1 MRVAAFL
8 LALPFLLD
16 AAEPKPL
23 KITEAAIHQ
32 TEDGPLPPPGTVHVP
47 GEVIFFSCRLDGF
60 AVSPEKKVSLTY
72 NFTAL
77 DAAGVPLAEPA
88 SGKVDVELSPQD
100 KEWKPKI
107 RQTVLIPPLAAS
119 GTYTLK
125 IAARDQLSGSAAAA
139 EAAFEVRGHA
149 VEPSDALVIR
159 NFRFLRT
166 EEDAAPLKIA
176 AYRAGD
182 AVWARFD
189 ITGYK
194 FGPGNQREVAYT
206 VQVSRSD
213 GRVLMPPGEPSVDKG
228 SSFYPMRYAPS
239 AISFT
244 VQPGT
249 PPGEYTLLISA
260 QDRIGQQTCELKQ
273 TFQVE

>member
-1 MRVAAFL
+1 MAVRAFL
-8 LALPFLLD
+8 VAVPFVLQ
-16 AAEPKPL
+16 AAGPKPL

-32 TEDGPLPPPGTVHVP
+32 TEDGPLPPPGTLHVP
-47 GEVIFFSCRLDGF
+47 GEVIFFSCRLEGF
-60 AVSPEKKVSLTY
+60 EVSPEKKVSLTY
-72 NFTAL
+72 NF
-77 DAAGVPLAEPA
+77 AAVDPGGVPLAEPA
-88 SGKVDVELSPQD
+88 SGKIEVELSPQD

-107 RQTVLIPPLAAS
+107 RQNVLIPPLAES
-119 GTYTLK
+119 GTYKLNISVK
-125 IAARDQLSGSAAAA
+125 DQLSGSTGAA
-139 EAAFEVRGHA
+139 EVPFEVRGHA
-149 VEPSDALVIR
+149 VEPADSLVIR

-176 AYRAGD
+176 AYRPGD

-206 VQVSRSD
+206 VQVSRAD

-239 AISFT
+239 AISFA
-244 VQPGT
+244 VQPKT
-249 PPGEYTLLISA
+249 PPGEYTVLISA